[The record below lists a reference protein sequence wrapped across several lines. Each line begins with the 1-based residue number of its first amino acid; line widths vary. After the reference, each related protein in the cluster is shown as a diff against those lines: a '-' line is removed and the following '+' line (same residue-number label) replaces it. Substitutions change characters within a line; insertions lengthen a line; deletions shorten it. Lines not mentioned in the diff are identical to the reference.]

1 MSGIDCCFWWYSALR
16 KWMVDEITVLYLLIQ
31 IMMKKNIYC
40 FLLLL
45 CSLCTGLMAQGK
57 QADAIAPLYV
67 GAKLP
72 RSLFTLESKVLK
84 EGKLSSAS
92 ISGDFNKLI
101 IIDFWASWCGSCLKK
116 FPLLEKM
123 QERYPADLK
132 VLLVNSLGTGDTA
145 ASLIARVGSDGA
157 LAEMGLPFVVEDE
170 LFLKAF
176 PHRAIPH
183 YVWII
188 GGEVEGITSSDFLT
202 EENVVMMVER
212 NRRHVQTVSKLKRF
226 RRPENH

>member
-1 MSGIDCCFWWYSALR
+1 
-16 KWMVDEITVLYLLIQ
+16 
-31 IMMKKNIYC
+31 MKKNIYC
-40 FLLLL
+40 VLLLL
-45 CSLCTGLMAQGK
+45 CSMCTGLWAQGK
-57 QADAIAPLYV
+57 RVDSIAPLYV

-72 RSLFTLESKVLK
+72 RALFTLESKVLK
-84 EGKLSSAS
+84 GRQLSSS
-92 ISGDFNKLI
+92 SLSRDFNKLI

-123 QERYPADLK
+123 QEKYPYDLK

-145 ASLIARVGSDGA
+145 TSLIAKAGPDGA
-157 LAEMGLPFVVEDE
+157 FAEMTLPFVVEDE

-183 YVWII
+183 YVWVI

-212 NRRHVQTVSKLKRF
+212 NRKHVQTVSKLKRF
-226 RRPENH
+226 KEPKD

>member
-1 MSGIDCCFWWYSALR
+1 M
-16 KWMVDEITVLYLLIQ
+16 YLLTKLI
-31 IMMKKNIYC
+31 MKKNIYC
-40 FLLLL
+40 VLMLL
-45 CSLCTGLMAQGK
+45 CSMCTGLWAQGK
-57 QADAIAPLYV
+57 QVDSIAPLYV

-72 RSLFTLESKVLK
+72 RTLFTLESKVLK
-84 EGKLSSAS
+84 GRQLSATSL
-92 ISGDFNKLI
+92 SGDFNKLI

-123 QERYPADLK
+123 QEKYPDDLK

-145 ASLIARVGSDGA
+145 ASLIAKAGPDGA
-157 LAEMGLPFVVEDE
+157 LAEMSLPFVVEDE

-176 PHRAIPH
+176 PHRSIPH

-188 GGEVEGITSSDFLT
+188 GGEIEGITSSDFLT

-212 NRRHVQTVSKLKRF
+212 NRKHVLTVSKLKRF
-226 RRPENH
+226 REPKY

>member
-1 MSGIDCCFWWYSALR
+1 
-16 KWMVDEITVLYLLIQ
+16 
-31 IMMKKNIYC
+31 MKKNIYC
-40 FLLLL
+40 VLLLL
-45 CSLCTGLMAQGK
+45 CSMCTGLWAQVK
-57 QADAIAPLYV
+57 RVDSIAPLYV

-72 RSLFTLESKVLK
+72 RTLFTLESKVLK
-84 EGKLSSAS
+84 GGKLSVAS
-92 ISGDFNKLI
+92 LSGDFNKLI
-101 IIDFWASWCGSCLKK
+101 VIDFWASWCGSCLKK

-123 QERYPADLK
+123 QEKYPDDLK

-145 ASLIARVGSDGA
+145 TSLISKAGPDGA
-157 LAEMGLPFVVEDE
+157 LAEMSLPFVVEDE

-202 EENVVMMVER
+202 EENVVMMLER
-212 NRRHVQTVSKLKRF
+212 NRKHVQTVSKLKRF
-226 RRPENH
+226 KEPKD

>member
-1 MSGIDCCFWWYSALR
+1 
-16 KWMVDEITVLYLLIQ
+16 
-31 IMMKKNIYC
+31 MKKNIFC
-40 FLLLL
+40 VLWLL
-45 CSLCTGLMAQGK
+45 CSMCSGLFAQDK
-57 QADAIAPLYV
+57 NLDAIAPLYV
-67 GAKLP
+67 GGKLP
-72 RSLFTLESKVLK
+72 GALFTLESKVLQG
-84 EGKLSSAS
+84 GKLSSAS
-92 ISGDFNKLI
+92 LRGDFNKLI

-123 QERYPADLK
+123 QEKFPDDLK
-132 VLLVNSLGTGDTA
+132 VLLVNSLGTGDTG
-145 ASLIARVGSDGA
+145 ASLIAKAGPDGV
-157 LAEMGLPFVVEDE
+157 LAGVGLPFVMEDE

-212 NRRHVQTVSKLKRF
+212 NRKHVQTVSKLKRF
-226 RRPENH
+226 KEPRY

>member
-1 MSGIDCCFWWYSALR
+1 MADR
-16 KWMVDEITVLYLLIQ
+16 YLLIQ
-31 IMMKKNIYC
+31 LIMKKNIYC
-40 FLLLL
+40 VLLLL
-45 CSLCTGLMAQGK
+45 CSMCTGLWAQGK
-57 QADAIAPLYV
+57 GVDTIAPLYV

-84 EGKLSSAS
+84 GGELSAAS
-92 ISGDFNKLI
+92 LSGDFNKLI
-101 IIDFWASWCGSCLKK
+101 VIDFWASWCGSCLKK

-123 QERYPADLK
+123 QEKYPADLK
-132 VLLVNSLGTGDTA
+132 VLLVNSVGTGDTA
-145 ASLIARVGSDGA
+145 ASLIAKAGPDGA
-157 LAEMGLPFVVEDE
+157 LAGVGLPFVVEDE

-202 EENVVMMVER
+202 EENVLMMVER
-212 NRRHVQTVSKLKRF
+212 NRKHVQTVSKLKRF
-226 RRPENH
+226 REPKY